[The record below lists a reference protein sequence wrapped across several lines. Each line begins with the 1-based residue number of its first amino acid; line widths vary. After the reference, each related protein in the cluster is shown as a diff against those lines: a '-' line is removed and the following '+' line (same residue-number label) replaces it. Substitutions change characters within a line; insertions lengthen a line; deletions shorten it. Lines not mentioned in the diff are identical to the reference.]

1 MAGSA
6 EEEVAWLT
14 RAVQALG
21 CAADSPGKGAGPEA
35 EAEAGARLAEA
46 AARGASC
53 AHFRALCARLAAQL
67 GALGA
72 LKEGAALS
80 AGDADGERSPG
91 AAGRGRGVARPSAR
105 GCVWEAPPQPSAA
118 PPPAGPETEDC
129 FLLELSDL
137 LRELHC
143 PDRALTTGNP
153 TARLRDPGSSLRLLR
168 FLLSELQAARLLSL
182 RSPAAPCHAEAQEE
196 AQGEL
201 ALTLQALGMPQP
213 KPGTS
218 ASQLLRDVHA
228 KISDLLPSLPPGH
241 LEPLLTQPLDAPR
254 WEALSNLSSCLQD
267 QYCYRRRLMLTRL
280 DLTASAFHWTERA
293 QTQGTAMTNV
303 LNPLRQGLAPE
314 SDISLAHVLA
324 SRADL
329 SRLVPATGRAARLVT
344 CCPINKVLM
353 GPVPDRGGRPNELEA
368 PMPTWQSR
376 REAGH
381 QRWARKKKRR

>member
-1 MAGSA
+1 MATSEEEPPAGSL
-6 EEEVAWLT
+6 EEAAWLA
-14 RAVQALG
+14 RAVRALG
-21 CAADSPGKGAGPEA
+21 CEVRFPEKEPGAEAEA

-46 AARGASC
+46 AARGVSC
-53 AHFRALCARLAAQL
+53 AHFRALCARLAAEL

-72 LKEGAALS
+72 LKEGAVLN
-80 AGDADGERSPG
+80 AGDGD
-91 AAGRGRGVARPSAR
+91 
-105 GCVWEAPPQPSAA
+105 
-118 PPPAGPETEDC
+118 GPETEDC
-129 FLLELSDL
+129 FLLELSGL

-143 PDRALTTGNP
+143 PDRALTTGSP
-153 TARLRDPGSSLRLLR
+153 TTRLRNPGSRLRLLR
-168 FLLSELQAARLLSL
+168 FLCSELQAAHLLSL
-182 RSPAAPCHAEAQEE
+182 RSPTEPSRAEALEK

-213 KPGTS
+213 EPGTP

-228 KISDLLPSLPPGH
+228 K
-241 LEPLLTQPLDAPR
+241 
-254 WEALSNLSSCLQD
+254 EALSTLSSCLRN

-303 LNPLRQGLAPE
+303 LKPLRKGLAPE
-314 SDISLAHVLA
+314 SEISLAHVLA

-329 SRLVPATGRAARLVT
+329 SRLVPASGRAARLAT

-368 PMPTWQSR
+368 PMPSWQSR

-381 QRWARKKKRR
+381 QRWGRKKKRR

>member
-1 MAGSA
+1 MATSEEEPPAGSL
-6 EEEVAWLT
+6 EEAAWLA
-14 RAVQALG
+14 RAVRALG
-21 CAADSPGKGAGPEA
+21 CEVRFPEKEPGAEAEA

-46 AARGASC
+46 AARGVSC
-53 AHFRALCARLAAQL
+53 AHFRALCARLAAEL

-72 LKEGAALS
+72 LKEGAVLN
-80 AGDADGERSPG
+80 AGDGD
-91 AAGRGRGVARPSAR
+91 
-105 GCVWEAPPQPSAA
+105 
-118 PPPAGPETEDC
+118 GPETEDC
-129 FLLELSDL
+129 FLLELSGL

-143 PDRALTTGNP
+143 PDRALTTGSP
-153 TARLRDPGSSLRLLR
+153 TTRLRNPGSRLRLLR
-168 FLLSELQAARLLSL
+168 FLCSELQAAHLLSL
-182 RSPAAPCHAEAQEE
+182 RSPTEPSRAEALEK

-213 KPGTS
+213 EPGTP

-241 LEPLLTQPLDAPR
+241 LDPLLTQPLDAPR
-254 WEALSNLSSCLQD
+254 WEALSTLSSCLRN

-303 LNPLRQGLAPE
+303 LKPLRKGLAPE
-314 SDISLAHVLA
+314 SEISLAHVLA

-329 SRLVPATGRAARLVT
+329 SRLVPASGRAARLAT

-368 PMPTWQSR
+368 PMPSWQSR

-381 QRWARKKKRR
+381 QRWGRKKKRR

>member
-1 MAGSA
+1 MAGSP
-6 EEEVAWLT
+6 EEAAWLA
-14 RAVQALG
+14 RALRALG
-21 CAADSPGKGAGPEA
+21 CAASPAGKEPGPEA
-35 EAEAGARLAEA
+35 EAEAAVLEESGAP
-46 AARGASC
+46 
-53 AHFRALCARLAAQL
+53 FRALCARLAAEL

-72 LKEGAALS
+72 VEEGAVLS
-80 AGDADGERSPG
+80 AGDSP
-91 AAGRGRGVARPSAR
+91 AA
-105 GCVWEAPPQPSAA
+105 E
-118 PPPAGPETEDC
+118 EC
-129 FLLELSDL
+129 FLLELSGL

-153 TARLRDPGSSLRLLR
+153 AARLQAPGSRLRLLR
-168 FLLSELQAARLLSL
+168 FLCSELQAARLLSH
-182 RSPAAPCHAEAQEE
+182 RGPPDPGRAEEQDAVR
-196 AQGEL
+196 GEL
-201 ALTLQALGMPQP
+201 ALTLQALGMPRP
-213 KPGTS
+213 EPGTP

-241 LEPLLTQPLDAPR
+241 LDPLLTQPLDAPR
-254 WEALSNLSSCLQD
+254 WEALSALSSCLQD
-267 QYCYRRRLMLTRL
+267 QYRYRRRLMLTRL

-303 LNPLRQGLAPE
+303 LKPLRQGMAPE

-329 SRLVPATGRAARLVT
+329 SRLVPASGRSARLVT
-344 CCPINKVLM
+344 CCPINKVMM

-381 QRWARKKKRR
+381 QRWGRKKKRR

>member
-1 MAGSA
+1 MAASEQSPPA
-6 EEEVAWLT
+6 DSLEEAAWLA
-14 RAVQALG
+14 RAVRALG
-21 CAADSPGKGAGPEA
+21 CEVGSPGKEPWA

-46 AARGASC
+46 VARGVSC
-53 AHFRALCARLAAQL
+53 AHFRALCARLAAEL

-72 LKEGAALS
+72 LKEGAVLN
-80 AGDADGERSPG
+80 AGDAD
-91 AAGRGRGVARPSAR
+91 
-105 GCVWEAPPQPSAA
+105 
-118 PPPAGPETEDC
+118 GPETEDC
-129 FLLELSDL
+129 FLLELSGL

-153 TARLRDPGSSLRLLR
+153 TARLRTPRSRLSLLR
-168 FLLSELQAARLLSL
+168 FLCSELQATHLLSL
-182 RSPAAPCHAEAQEE
+182 RSPPDPSHAEAQEK

-201 ALTLQALGMPQP
+201 TLTLQALGMPQP
-213 KPGTS
+213 EPGTP
-218 ASQLLRDVHA
+218 ASRLLRDVHA

-241 LEPLLTQPLDAPR
+241 LDPLLTQPLDVPR
-254 WEALSNLSSCLQD
+254 WEALSTLSSCLRD

-303 LNPLRQGLAPE
+303 LKPLRQGLTPE
-314 SDISLAHVLA
+314 SEISLAHVLA

-329 SRLVPATGRAARLVT
+329 SRLVPASGRAARLTT

-353 GPVPDRGGRPNELEA
+353 GPVADRGGRPNELEA
-368 PMPTWQSR
+368 PMPSWQSR

-381 QRWARKKKRR
+381 QRWGRKKKRR

>member
-80 AGDADGERSPG
+80 AGDAD
-91 AAGRGRGVARPSAR
+91 
-105 GCVWEAPPQPSAA
+105 
-118 PPPAGPETEDC
+118 GPETEDC